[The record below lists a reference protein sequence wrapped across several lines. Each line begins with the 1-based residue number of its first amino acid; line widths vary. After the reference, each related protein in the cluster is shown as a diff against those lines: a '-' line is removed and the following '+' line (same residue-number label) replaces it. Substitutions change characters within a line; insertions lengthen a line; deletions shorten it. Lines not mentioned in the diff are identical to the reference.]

1 MIQLTTP
8 TQQALARIAT
18 APATSDQPLALPTFH
33 TTPAGEIRIQ
43 LGQVCGT
50 VSSWHL
56 VPVKIRQ
63 LRRLLFSTPTAS

>member
-1 MIQLTTP
+1 MIQLTDT
-8 TQQALARIAT
+8 TQAAMARVAT
-18 APATSDQPLALPTFH
+18 APRTSEQGQLLPTFH
-33 TTPAGEIRIQ
+33 TTPDGEIRIQ

-63 LRRLLFSTPTAS
+63 LRKVLP

>member
-1 MIQLTTP
+1 M
-8 TQQALARIAT
+8 ARVAT
-18 APATSDQPLALPTFH
+18 APRTSEQAQLLPTFH

-63 LRRLLFSTPTAS
+63 LRSLLP

>member
-1 MIQLTTP
+1 MIKLTDA
-8 TQQALARIAT
+8 TQAAMVRVAT
-18 APATSDQPLALPTFH
+18 APRTSEQGQLQPTFH
-33 TTPAGEIRIQ
+33 TTPDGEIRIQ
-43 LGQVCGT
+43 LGRLQDT

>member
-1 MIQLTTP
+1 MTDLS
-8 TQQALARIAT
+8 
-18 APATSDQPLALPTFH
+18 PATSEQGQLLPTFH
-33 TTPAGEIRIQ
+33 TTADGEIRIQ

-63 LRRLLFSTPTAS
+63 LRRILFSTPTAS

>member
-1 MIQLTTP
+1 MIQLTDS
-8 TQQALARIAT
+8 TQAAMARVAT
-18 APATSDQPLALPTFH
+18 APATSEQGQLLPTFH
-33 TTPAGEIRIQ
+33 TTPDGEIRIQ

-56 VPVKIRQ
+56 VPGKLTQ